1 MIQYRIFLEKCHT
14 VLIPS
19 LVFHCTMKN
28 FICPEH
34 ENCSIS
40 CLKFYLKFWQNKTL
54 PSRANETGWY
64 YLKTSPIETSS
75 LLSRFPSF
83 LPSFKN
89 THEQTHM
96 SRQTRK
102 TKQKK
107 SPLPQLKSEITIYS
121 YDFSQPEI
129 ELRDG
134 PDDEV
139 MEISDPIPCKRR
151 GN

>member
-1 MIQYRIFLEKCHT
+1 
-14 VLIPS
+14 
-19 LVFHCTMKN
+19 
-28 FICPEH
+28 
-34 ENCSIS
+34 
-40 CLKFYLKFWQNKTL
+40 
-54 PSRANETGWY
+54 
-64 YLKTSPIETSS
+64 
-75 LLSRFPSF
+75 
-83 LPSFKN
+83 
-89 THEQTHM
+89 M